1 MNSNNA
7 TIIHLLVNNDYIE
20 QLMKELPKDKVVI
33 IEENFKENKKLFEDE
48 IQNYKDNNLE
58 TKDYYESMRE
68 LNDEYFSV

>member
-1 MNSNNA
+1 MHNDK
-7 TIIHLLVNNDYIE
+7 TLIHILVDNDYIA
-20 QLMKELPKDKVVI
+20 QLMQELPKDKVVVV
-33 IEENFKENKKLFEDE
+33 EENFKENKKLFEDE